1 MSIRKRPEKHDPAF
15 QVVTSW
21 PEDRESFAY
30 KRRKVQPTSRFSSL
44 ENVLIHAPAKGATC
58 QIDRQFRYQVIAKVF
73 AIVIRR
79 HKGWHRFGD

>member
-1 MSIRKRPEKHDPAF
+1 RPEVFCLQKAQSATDQQIFIPG
-15 QVVTSW
+15 
-21 PEDRESFAY
+21 
-30 KRRKVQPTSRFSSL
+30 
-44 ENVLIHAPAKGATC
+44 NVLIHAPAKNATC